1 MQDLNPSQ
9 DIRNLSSQL
18 PTFSTISE
26 NRANEFNISSFLA
39 ILGRRWWVI
48 LGVGLTV
55 ASYQVITDLKRPPI
69 YKSNFQLLVQPPEQD
84 ITNPLDGA
92 GQILANN
99 RNTGDYFSTQ
109 ITILLSNKILNPV
122 VDKIHQKYP
131 ELKESF
137 DYSTLASRMTISQVN
152 KGQILSISY
161 QDSDPKRVKFVLD
174 QLAKAYL
181 QHTLQEQKLKSQQKL
196 GFITQQLPLLQQR
209 VTFLQQE
216 LLKLQQDNNFF
227 DPQAQGGTLNANLN
241 TILQRKQDVEIQI
254 QQNQILS
261 NSLRQQLGS
270 TESQAIALETLSQSA
285 QYGALLSR
293 LNQINMRLAEE
304 STRLTEDNPLI
315 QSLKAERDNLVPLL
329 DQQFQ
334 GLLKG
339 DTNGVSQTAPKIL
352 ASNDIR
358 SNSLKQLLETNAQ
371 LATLKKQ
378 RQLLSSYEA
387 QVRQELRY
395 FSNIVTQ
402 YLNIQRQLNLAT
414 ESLNRLLAAE
424 QTLEIET
431 SKRFIPWRL
440 ITEPTLPTQPI
451 DRFIN
456 NLLLAIVKG
465 IIVGGIAGALVEYL
479 DRRYHSP
486 DDVSQDLKVTILG
499 IIPFISEL
507 KLLNKKTKKVLN
519 TNFLEAFSVLF
530 STVFFVRQKQSCHSF
545 IVSSATSGDGKST
558 VAFFT
563 ALAAA
568 KLGQRVLL
576 VDGDRYF
583 PQGKKWLEFVQS
595 LSPKNPTNSSE
606 ESEVLVEDIS
616 TSQQPL
622 LLTDN
627 LYYFKTP
634 DNALDPDQLMSSQ
647 SLLVLLEQWQE
658 SYDVILIDTPPLLGL
673 SDARLIASQ
682 TDGVVLVIRLDKT
695 RKDHVYSALDS
706 LNIADI
712 NVLGVVVNDVKKNS
726 SGYDYGYNYYNRY
739 YRKKAEENI
748 AKTNGSNVIG

>member
-18 PTFSTISE
+18 PAFSTISE
-26 NRANEFNISSFLA
+26 NRSNEFNISSFLA

-69 YKSNFQLLVQPPEQD
+69 YRSEFQLLVQPPEQD
-84 ITNPLDGA
+84 ITNPLAGA
-92 GQILANN
+92 GEILANN
-99 RNTGDYFSTQ
+99 GNNGDYFSTQ

-122 VDKIHQKYP
+122 VAKIHERYP
-131 ELKESF
+131 ELKKDF
-137 DYSTLASRMTISQVN
+137 DYSTLASKMTVSQVN

-161 QDSDPKRVKFVLD
+161 QDSDPQRVKFILD
-174 QLAKAYL
+174 QLANAYL
-181 QHTLQEQKLKSQQKL
+181 QYTLQEQRLKTQQKL

-209 VTFLQQE
+209 VTLLQQE
-216 LLKLQQDNNFF
+216 LLKLQQSNNFF
-227 DPQAQGGTLNANLN
+227 DPQAQGGMLNDSLN
-241 TILQRKQDVEIQI
+241 TILKNKQDVEIQI
-254 QQNQILS
+254 QQNKILAT
-261 NSLRQQLGS
+261 SLRQQLGS
-270 TESQAIALETLSQSA
+270 TESQAIALDTLSQSP
-285 QYGALLSR
+285 QYGELLAR
-293 LNQINMRLAEE
+293 LNQINMQLAKD
-304 STRLTEDNPLI
+304 STRLTDDNLLI
-315 QSLKAERDNLVPLL
+315 QQLKTERDNLLPLIK
-329 DQQFQ
+329 QQSQ

-339 DTNGVSQTAPKIL
+339 SSNGVPEIAPKIL
-352 ASNDIR
+352 APNNIR
-358 SNSLKQLLETNAQ
+358 SSAVKQLLETNTQ

-378 RQLLSSYEA
+378 QQLLSSYEA
-387 QVRQELRY
+387 QARQRLKY
-395 FSNIVTQ
+395 FSKVVTQ
-402 YLNIQRQLNLAT
+402 YINIQRQLSLAT

-440 ITEPTLPTQPI
+440 ITEPTLPAQPI
-451 DRFIN
+451 NRFIN
-456 NLLLAIVKG
+456 DLLLAIVKG
-465 IIVGGIAGALVEYL
+465 IIVGGIAGYLVEWL

-486 DDVSQDLKVTILG
+486 DDVSQDLKVTMLG

-507 KLLNKKTKKVLN
+507 KLLNRGTKKLSN
-519 TNFLEAFSVLF
+519 ANFLEAFSVLF

-558 VAFFT
+558 IAFFT

-658 SYDVILIDTPPLLGL
+658 SYDVILIDTPPILGL

-682 TDGVVLVIRLDKT
+682 TDGVVLIIRLNKT
-695 RKDHVYSALDS
+695 SKDHVYSALDS
-706 LNIADI
+706 LNIA
-712 NVLGVVVNDVKKNS
+712 NLNLLGVVVNGVTKNFG
-726 SGYDYGYNYYNRY
+726 GYDYGYNYYNRY
-739 YRKKAEENI
+739 YRKKSEENI
-748 AKTNGSNVIG
+748 EKTNGSNVIS

>member
-18 PTFSTISE
+18 PAFSTISE
-26 NRANEFNISSFLA
+26 NRSNEFNISSFLA

-69 YKSNFQLLVQPPEQD
+69 YRSEFQLLVQPPEQD
-84 ITNPLDGA
+84 ITNPLAGA
-92 GQILANN
+92 GEILANN
-99 RNTGDYFSTQ
+99 GNNGDYFSTQ

-122 VDKIHQKYP
+122 VAKIHERYP
-131 ELKESF
+131 ELKKDF
-137 DYSTLASRMTISQVN
+137 DYSTLASKMTVSQVN

-161 QDSDPKRVKFVLD
+161 QDSDPQRVKFVLD
-174 QLAKAYL
+174 QLANAYL
-181 QHTLQEQKLKSQQKL
+181 QYTLQEQRLKTQQKL

-209 VTFLQQE
+209 VTLLQQE
-216 LLKLQQDNNFF
+216 LLKLQQSNNFF
-227 DPQAQGGTLNANLN
+227 DPQAQGGMLNDSLN
-241 TILQRKQDVEIQI
+241 TILKNKQDVEIQI
-254 QQNQILS
+254 QQNQILAT
-261 NSLRQQLGS
+261 SLLQQLGS
-270 TESQAIALETLSQSA
+270 TESQAIALDTLSQSP
-285 QYGALLSR
+285 QYGELLAR
-293 LNQINMRLAEE
+293 LNQINMQLAKD
-304 STRLTEDNPLI
+304 STRLTDDNLLI
-315 QSLKAERDNLVPLL
+315 QQLKAERDNLLPLIK
-329 DQQFQ
+329 QQSE

-339 DTNGVSQTAPKIL
+339 SPNGVPEVAPKIL
-352 ASNDIR
+352 APNNIR
-358 SNSLKQLLETNAQ
+358 SSAVKQLLETNTQ
-371 LATLKKQ
+371 LATLEKQ
-378 RQLLSSYEA
+378 KQLLSSYEDQA
-387 QVRQELRY
+387 RQRLKY
-395 FSNIVTQ
+395 FSDIVTQ
-402 YLNIQRQLNLAT
+402 YINIQRQLSLAT

-440 ITEPTLPTQPI
+440 ITEPTLPAQPI
-451 DRFIN
+451 NRFIN

-465 IIVGGIAGALVEYL
+465 IIVGGIAGALVEFL

-499 IIPFISEL
+499 IIPWISEL
-507 KLLNKKTKKVLN
+507 KFLNRGIKKLAN
-519 TNFLEAFSVLF
+519 ANFLEAFSVLF

-583 PQGKKWLEFVQS
+583 PQGKKWLELVQS
-595 LSPKNPTNSSE
+595 MPSKNPTNPSE
-606 ESEVLVEDIS
+606 EKDPLLENIS

-658 SYDVILIDTPPLLGL
+658 SYDVILIDTPPILGL

-682 TDGVVLVIRLDKT
+682 TDGVLLVIRLNKT
-695 RKDHVYSALDS
+695 SKDHVYSALDS
-706 LNIADI
+706 LNIA
-712 NVLGVVVNDVKKNS
+712 NLNLLGVVVNDVKKNFG
-726 SGYDYGYNYYNRY
+726 GYDYGYNYYNRY
-739 YRKKAEENI
+739 YRKKSEEDI
-748 AKTNGSNVIG
+748 AKTNGRTLIS

>member
-18 PTFSTISE
+18 PAFSTISE
-26 NRANEFNISSFLA
+26 NRSNEFNISSFLA

-55 ASYQVITDLKRPPI
+55 ASYQIITDLKRPPI
-69 YKSNFQLLVQPPEQD
+69 YRSEFQLLVQPPEQD
-84 ITNPLDGA
+84 ITNPLAGA
-92 GQILANN
+92 GEILANN
-99 RNTGDYFSTQ
+99 GNNGDYFSTQ

-122 VDKIHQKYP
+122 VAKIHERYP
-131 ELKESF
+131 ELKKDF
-137 DYSTLASRMTISQVN
+137 NYSTLASKMTVSQVN

-161 QDSDPKRVKFVLD
+161 QDSDPQRVKFVLD
-174 QLAKAYL
+174 QLANAYL
-181 QHTLQEQKLKSQQKL
+181 QYTLQEQRLKTQQKL

-209 VTFLQQE
+209 VTLLQQE
-216 LLKLQQDNNFF
+216 LLKLQQSNNFF
-227 DPQAQGGTLNANLN
+227 DPQAQGGMLNDSLN
-241 TILQRKQDVEIQI
+241 TILKNKQDVEIQI
-254 QQNQILS
+254 QQNKILAT
-261 NSLRQQLGS
+261 SLLQQLGS
-270 TESQAIALETLSQSA
+270 TESQAIALDTLSQSP
-285 QYGALLSR
+285 QYGELLAR
-293 LNQINMRLAEE
+293 LNQINMQLAKD
-304 STRLTEDNPLI
+304 STRLTDDNLLI
-315 QSLKAERDNLVPLL
+315 QQLKAERDNLLPLIK
-329 DQQFQ
+329 QQSE

-339 DTNGVSQTAPKIL
+339 SPNGVPEVAPKIL
-352 ASNDIR
+352 APNNIR
-358 SNSLKQLLETNAQ
+358 SSAVKQLLETNTQ
-371 LATLKKQ
+371 LATLEKQ
-378 RQLLSSYEA
+378 KQLLSSYEDQA
-387 QVRQELRY
+387 RQRLKY
-395 FSNIVTQ
+395 FSDIVTQ
-402 YLNIQRQLNLAT
+402 YINIQRQLSLAT

-440 ITEPTLPTQPI
+440 ITEPTLPAQPI
-451 DRFIN
+451 NRFIN
-456 NLLLAIVKG
+456 DLLLAIVKG
-465 IIVGGIAGALVEYL
+465 IIVGGIAGYLVEWL

-486 DDVSQDLKVTILG
+486 DDVSQDLKVTMLG

-507 KLLNKKTKKVLN
+507 KLLNRGTKKLSN
-519 TNFLEAFSVLF
+519 ANFLEAFSVLF

-583 PQGKKWLEFVQS
+583 PQGKKWLELVQS
-595 LSPKNPTNSSE
+595 MPSKNPTNPSE
-606 ESEVLVEDIS
+606 EKDPLLENIS

-658 SYDVILIDTPPLLGL
+658 SYDVILIDTPPILGL

-682 TDGVVLVIRLDKT
+682 TDGVLLVIRLNKT
-695 RKDHVYSALDS
+695 SKDHVYSALDS
-706 LNIADI
+706 LNIADL
-712 NVLGVVVNDVKKNS
+712 NVLGIVVNGVTKNFG
-726 SGYDYGYNYYNRY
+726 GYDYGYNYYNRY
-739 YRKKAEENI
+739 YRKKSAENI
-748 AKTNGSNVIG
+748 AESNGSNVIG

>member
-18 PTFSTISE
+18 PAFSTISE
-26 NRANEFNISSFLA
+26 NRSNEFNISSFLA

-69 YKSNFQLLVQPPEQD
+69 YRSEFQLLVQPPEQD
-84 ITNPLDGA
+84 ITNPLAGA
-92 GQILANN
+92 GEILANN
-99 RNTGDYFSTQ
+99 GNNGDYFSTQ

-122 VDKIHQKYP
+122 VAKIHERYP
-131 ELKESF
+131 ELKKDF
-137 DYSTLASRMTISQVN
+137 DYSTLASKMTVSQVN

-161 QDSDPKRVKFVLD
+161 QDSDPQRVKFVLD
-174 QLAKAYL
+174 QLANAYL
-181 QHTLQEQKLKSQQKL
+181 QYTLQEQRLKTQQKL

-209 VTFLQQE
+209 VTLSQQE
-216 LLKLQQDNNFF
+216 LLKLQQSNNFF
-227 DPQAQGGTLNANLN
+227 DPQAQGGMLNDSLN
-241 TILQRKQDVEIQI
+241 TILKNKQDVEIQI
-254 QQNQILS
+254 QQNQILAT
-261 NSLRQQLGS
+261 SLLQQLGS
-270 TESQAIALETLSQSA
+270 TESQAIALDTLSQSP
-285 QYGALLSR
+285 QYGELLAR
-293 LNQINMRLAEE
+293 LNQINMQLAKD
-304 STRLTEDNPLI
+304 STRLTDDNLLI
-315 QSLKAERDNLVPLL
+315 QQLKAERDNLLPLIK
-329 DQQFQ
+329 QQSE

-339 DTNGVSQTAPKIL
+339 SPNGVPEVAPKIL
-352 ASNDIR
+352 APNNIR
-358 SNSLKQLLETNAQ
+358 SSAVKQLLETNTQ
-371 LATLKKQ
+371 LATLEKQ
-378 RQLLSSYEA
+378 KQLLSSYEDQA
-387 QVRQELRY
+387 RQRLKY
-395 FSNIVTQ
+395 FSYIVTQ
-402 YLNIQRQLNLAT
+402 YINIQRQLSLAT

-440 ITEPTLPTQPI
+440 ITEPTLPAQPI
-451 DRFIN
+451 NRFIN

-465 IIVGGIAGALVEYL
+465 IIVGGIAGALVEFL

-499 IIPFISEL
+499 IIPWISEL
-507 KLLNKKTKKVLN
+507 KFLNRGIKKLAN
-519 TNFLEAFSVLF
+519 ANFLEAFSVLF

-583 PQGKKWLEFVQS
+583 PQGKKWLELVQS
-595 LSPKNPTNSSE
+595 MPSKNPTNPSE
-606 ESEVLVEDIS
+606 EKDPLLENIS

-658 SYDVILIDTPPLLGL
+658 SYDVILIDTPPILGL

-682 TDGVVLVIRLDKT
+682 TDGVLLVIRLNKT
-695 RKDHVYSALDS
+695 SKDHVYSALDS
-706 LNIADI
+706 LNIA
-712 NVLGVVVNDVKKNS
+712 NLNLLGVVVNDVKKNFG
-726 SGYDYGYNYYNRY
+726 GYDYGYNYYNRY
-739 YRKKAEENI
+739 YRKKSEEDI
-748 AKTNGSNVIG
+748 AKTNGRTLIS

>member
-9 DIRNLSSQL
+9 NIRNLSSQL
-18 PTFSTISE
+18 PVFSGFSE
-26 NRANEFNISSFLA
+26 SKENEFNIQSFLA
-39 ILGRRWWVI
+39 IVGRRWWVI

-55 ASYQVITDLKRPPI
+55 ASYQVMTDLKRPPI
-69 YKSNFQLLVQPPEQD
+69 YQSDFQLLVQPPEQD
-84 ITNPLDGA
+84 ITNPLAGA
-92 GQILANN
+92 GEILANN
-99 RNTGDYFSTQ
+99 GNAGDYFSTQ
-109 ITILLSNKILNPV
+109 ISILLSNKILNPV
-122 VDKIHQKYP
+122 VEKIREKYP
-131 ELKESF
+131 ELKESL
-137 DYSTLASRMTISQVN
+137 DYSILASRMTVSQVN
-152 KGQILSISY
+152 KGQILAITY

-181 QHTLQEQKLKSQQKL
+181 QYTLKEQRLKSQQKL
-196 GFITQQLPLLQQR
+196 GFITQQLPLLQKR

-216 LLKLQQDNNFF
+216 LLKLQQQNNFF
-227 DPQAQGGTLNANLN
+227 DPQAQGETLNDNLN
-241 TILQRKQDVEIQI
+241 SILQKKQDVEIQI

-270 TESQAIALETLSQSA
+270 TESQAIALDTLSQSP
-285 QYGALLSR
+285 QYGELLAR
-293 LNQINMRLAEE
+293 LNQINMQLAKE
-304 STRLTEDNPLI
+304 STRLTDDNLVI
-315 QSLKAERDNLVPLL
+315 QQLKAERDNLLPLIK
-329 DQQFQ
+329 QQSQ

-339 DTNGVSQTAPKIL
+339 VPKVAPKIL
-352 ASNDIR
+352 APNEIR
-358 SNSLKQLLETNAQ
+358 SNALKQLLEADTQ
-371 LATLKKQ
+371 LATLEKQ
-378 RQLLSSYEA
+378 KQLLSSYEVQA
-387 QVRQELRY
+387 RQQLKY
-395 FSNIVTQ
+395 FSRIVTQ
-402 YLNIQRQLNLAT
+402 YINIQRELSLAT

-440 ITEPTLPTQPI
+440 IAEPTLPTQPLN
-451 DRFIN
+451 RFIS
-456 NLLLAIVKG
+456 NLLSAIVKG
-465 IIVGGIAGALVEYL
+465 IIVGGIAGALVEWL

-486 DDVSQDLKVTILG
+486 DAVSQDLKVTMLG
-499 IIPFISEL
+499 VIPFISEL
-507 KLLNKKTKKVLN
+507 KLLNTGTKKLSN
-519 TNFLEAFSVLF
+519 ANFLEAFSVLF
-530 STVFFVRQKQSCHSF
+530 STLFFVRQKQSCHSF
-545 IVSSATSGDGKST
+545 VVSSATSGDGKST

-568 KLGQRVLL
+568 QLGQRVLL

-583 PQGKKWLEFVQS
+583 PQGKKWLELVQS
-595 LSPKNPTNSSE
+595 MPSKKPTNPSE
-606 ESEVLVEDIS
+606 EKDPLLENLS
-616 TSQQPL
+616 TSQQLL

-682 TDGVVLVIRLDKT
+682 TDGVVLVVRLDKT

-739 YRKKAEENI
+739 YRKKSEENI
-748 AKTNGSNVIG
+748 GKTNGSNVIA

>member
-1 MQDLNPSQ
+1 MQNLNPSQ
-9 DIRNLSSQL
+9 NITNSSSHS
-18 PTFSTISE
+18 PVFSTVSE
-26 NRANEFNISSFLA
+26 NKANEFNIQSFLA
-39 ILGRRWWVI
+39 ILSRRWWVI

-55 ASYQVITDLKRPPI
+55 TGYQIMTDLRRPPI
-69 YKSNFQLLVQPPEQD
+69 YQSEFQLLVQPPEQD
-84 ITNPLDGA
+84 ITNPLAGA
-92 GQILANN
+92 SEILANN
-99 RNTGDYFSTQ
+99 GNNGDYFSTQ

-122 VDKIHQKYP
+122 VEKIRAKYP
-131 ELKESF
+131 ELKKNF
-137 DYSTLASRMTISQVN
+137 DYGTLSSKMTVSQIN
-152 KGQILSISY
+152 KGQILAISY

-181 QHTLQEQKLKSQQKL
+181 QYTLQEQRLKSQQKL

-216 LLKLQQDNNFF
+216 LLKLQQKNNFF
-227 DPQAQGGTLNANLN
+227 EPQAQGGMLNDSLN
-241 TILQRKQDVEIQI
+241 TIVQKKQDVEIQI

-270 TESQAIALETLSQSA
+270 TESQAIALDALSQSP
-285 QYGALLSR
+285 QYGELLAR
-293 LNQINMRLAEE
+293 LNQINMQLAKD
-304 STRLTEDNPLI
+304 STRLTDDNLLV
-315 QSLKAERDNLVPLL
+315 QQLKAERDNLLPLIK
-329 DQQFQ
+329 QQSQ
-334 GLLKG
+334 GLLQG
-339 DTNGVSQTAPKIL
+339 FPNGVPEVAPKIL
-352 ASNDIR
+352 APNIIR
-358 SNSLKQLLETNAQ
+358 SSAVKQLLETNTQ

-378 RQLLSSYEA
+378 QQLLSFYEA
-387 QVRQELRY
+387 QVRQRLKY
-395 FSNIVTQ
+395 FSKVVTQ
-402 YLNIQRQLNLAT
+402 YINIQRQLSLAT

-440 ITEPTLPTQPI
+440 ISEPTLPVKPI

-465 IIVGGIAGALVEYL
+465 IIVGGIAGALVEWL
-479 DRRYHSP
+479 DPRYHSP

-499 IIPFISEL
+499 VIPWISEL
-507 KLLNKKTKKVLN
+507 KLLNGGTKKLDN
-519 TNFLEAFSVLF
+519 ANFLEAFSVLF
-530 STVFFVRQKQSCHSF
+530 STVFFVRQKQSCHSL

-558 VAFFT
+558 VAFFS

-568 KLGQRVLL
+568 QLGQRVLL

-583 PQGKKWLEFVQS
+583 PQGKKWLELIQS
-595 LSPKNPTNSSE
+595 MPSKNPTNNPSE
-606 ESEVLVEDIS
+606 ENDPGLENLS

-622 LLTDN
+622 LLTEN

-647 SLLVLLEQWQE
+647 SLLVLLEQWKN
-658 SYDVILIDTPPLLGL
+658 SYDVILIDTPPILGL

-682 TDGVVLVIRLDKT
+682 TDGVLLVVRLEKT
-695 RKDHVYSALDS
+695 RKDHVCSALDS
-706 LNIADI
+706 LNIA
-712 NVLGVVVNDVKKNS
+712 NLNLLGVVVNGVRKNLG
-726 SGYDYGYNYYNRY
+726 GYDYGYYNRY
-739 YRKKAEENI
+739 YRKKSEENI

>member
-18 PTFSTISE
+18 PAFSTISE
-26 NRANEFNISSFLA
+26 NRSNEFNISSFLA

-69 YKSNFQLLVQPPEQD
+69 YRSEFQLLVQPPEQD
-84 ITNPLDGA
+84 ITNPLAGA
-92 GQILANN
+92 GEILANN
-99 RNTGDYFSTQ
+99 GNNGDYFSTQ

-122 VDKIHQKYP
+122 VAKIHERYP
-131 ELKESF
+131 ELKKDF
-137 DYSTLASRMTISQVN
+137 DYSTLASKMTVSQVN

-161 QDSDPKRVKFVLD
+161 QDSDPQRVKFVLD
-174 QLAKAYL
+174 QLANAYL
-181 QHTLQEQKLKSQQKL
+181 QYTLQEQRLKTQQKL

-209 VTFLQQE
+209 VTLLQQE
-216 LLKLQQDNNFF
+216 LLKLQQSNNFF
-227 DPQAQGGTLNANLN
+227 DPQAQGGMLNDSLN
-241 TILQRKQDVEIQI
+241 TILKNKQDVEIQI
-254 QQNQILS
+254 QQNQILAT
-261 NSLRQQLGS
+261 SLLQQLGS
-270 TESQAIALETLSQSA
+270 TESQAIALDTLSQSP
-285 QYGALLSR
+285 QYGELLAR
-293 LNQINMRLAEE
+293 LNQINMQLAKD
-304 STRLTEDNPLI
+304 STRLTDDNLLI
-315 QSLKAERDNLVPLL
+315 QQLKAERDNLLPLIK
-329 DQQFQ
+329 QQSE

-339 DTNGVSQTAPKIL
+339 SPNGVPEVAPKIL
-352 ASNDIR
+352 APNNIR
-358 SNSLKQLLETNAQ
+358 SSAVKQLLETNTQ
-371 LATLKKQ
+371 LATLEKQ
-378 RQLLSSYEA
+378 KQLLSSYEDQA
-387 QVRQELRY
+387 RQRLKY
-395 FSNIVTQ
+395 FSDIVTQ
-402 YLNIQRQLNLAT
+402 YINIQRQLSLAT
-414 ESLNRLLAAE
+414 ESLNRLLVAE

-440 ITEPTLPTQPI
+440 ITEPTLPAQPI
-451 DRFIN
+451 NRFIN

-465 IIVGGIAGALVEYL
+465 IIVGGIAGALVEFL

-499 IIPFISEL
+499 IIPWISEL
-507 KLLNKKTKKVLN
+507 KFLNRGIKKLAN
-519 TNFLEAFSVLF
+519 ANFLEAFSVLF

-583 PQGKKWLEFVQS
+583 PQGKKWLELVQS
-595 LSPKNPTNSSE
+595 MPSKNPTNPSE
-606 ESEVLVEDIS
+606 EKDPLLENIS

-658 SYDVILIDTPPLLGL
+658 SYDVILIDTPPILGL

-682 TDGVVLVIRLDKT
+682 TDGVLLVIRLNKT
-695 RKDHVYSALDS
+695 SKDHVYSALDS
-706 LNIADI
+706 LNIA
-712 NVLGVVVNDVKKNS
+712 NLNLLGVVVNDVKKNFG
-726 SGYDYGYNYYNRY
+726 GYDYGYNYYNRY
-739 YRKKAEENI
+739 YRKKSEEDI
-748 AKTNGSNVIG
+748 AKTNGRTLIS

>member
-18 PTFSTISE
+18 PAFSTISE
-26 NRANEFNISSFLA
+26 NRSNEFNISSFLA

-69 YKSNFQLLVQPPEQD
+69 YRSEFQLLVQPPEQD
-84 ITNPLDGA
+84 ITNPLAGA
-92 GQILANN
+92 GEILANN
-99 RNTGDYFSTQ
+99 GNNGDYFSTQ

-122 VDKIHQKYP
+122 VAKIHERYP
-131 ELKESF
+131 ELKKYF
-137 DYSTLASRMTISQVN
+137 DYSTLASKMTVSQVN

-161 QDSDPKRVKFVLD
+161 QDSDPQRVKFVLD
-174 QLAKAYL
+174 QLANAYL
-181 QHTLQEQKLKSQQKL
+181 QYTLQEQRLKTQQKL

-209 VTFLQQE
+209 VTLLQQE
-216 LLKLQQDNNFF
+216 LLKLQQSNNFF
-227 DPQAQGGTLNANLN
+227 DPQAQGGMLNDSLN
-241 TILQRKQDVEIQI
+241 TILKNKQDVEIQI
-254 QQNQILS
+254 QQNKILAT
-261 NSLRQQLGS
+261 SLRQQLGL
-270 TESQAIALETLSQSA
+270 TESQAIALDTLSQSP
-285 QYGALLSR
+285 QYGELLAR
-293 LNQINMRLAEE
+293 LNQINMQLAKD
-304 STRLTEDNPLI
+304 STRLTDDNLLI
-315 QSLKAERDNLVPLL
+315 QQLKAERDNLLPLIK
-329 DQQFQ
+329 QQSE

-339 DTNGVSQTAPKIL
+339 SPNGVPEVAPKIL
-352 ASNDIR
+352 APNNIR
-358 SNSLKQLLETNAQ
+358 SSAVKQLLETNTQ
-371 LATLKKQ
+371 LATLEKQ
-378 RQLLSSYEA
+378 KQLLSSYEDQA
-387 QVRQELRY
+387 RQRLKY
-395 FSNIVTQ
+395 FSDIVTQ
-402 YLNIQRQLNLAT
+402 YINIQRQLSLAT

-440 ITEPTLPTQPI
+440 ITEPTLPAQPI
-451 DRFIN
+451 NRFIN

-465 IIVGGIAGALVEYL
+465 IIVGGIAGALVEFL

-499 IIPFISEL
+499 IIQWISEL
-507 KLLNKKTKKVLN
+507 KLLNRGTKKLGN
-519 TNFLEAFSVLF
+519 ANFLEAFSVLF

-658 SYDVILIDTPPLLGL
+658 SYDVILIDTPPILGL

-682 TDGVVLVIRLDKT
+682 TDGVVLIIRLDKT

-726 SGYDYGYNYYNRY
+726 SGYDYGYNYYHRY
-739 YRKKAEENI
+739 YRKKSEENI

>member
-18 PTFSTISE
+18 PAFSTISE
-26 NRANEFNISSFLA
+26 NRSNEFNISSFLA

-69 YKSNFQLLVQPPEQD
+69 YRSEFQLLVQPPEQD
-84 ITNPLDGA
+84 ITNPLAGA
-92 GQILANN
+92 GEILANN
-99 RNTGDYFSTQ
+99 GNNGDYFSTQ

-122 VDKIHQKYP
+122 VAKIHERYP
-131 ELKESF
+131 ELKKDF
-137 DYSTLASRMTISQVN
+137 DYSTLASKMTVSQVN

-161 QDSDPKRVKFVLD
+161 QDSDPQRVKFVLD
-174 QLAKAYL
+174 QLANAYL
-181 QHTLQEQKLKSQQKL
+181 QYTLQEQRLKTQQKL

-209 VTFLQQE
+209 VTLSQQE
-216 LLKLQQDNNFF
+216 LLKLQQSNNFF
-227 DPQAQGGTLNANLN
+227 DPQAQGGMLNDSLN
-241 TILQRKQDVEIQI
+241 TILKNKQDVEIQI
-254 QQNQILS
+254 QQNQILAT
-261 NSLRQQLGS
+261 SLLQQLGS
-270 TESQAIALETLSQSA
+270 TESQAIALDTLSQSP
-285 QYGALLSR
+285 QYGELLAR
-293 LNQINMRLAEE
+293 LNQINMQLAKD
-304 STRLTEDNPLI
+304 STRLTDDNLLI
-315 QSLKAERDNLVPLL
+315 QQLKAERDNLLPLIK
-329 DQQFQ
+329 QQSE

-339 DTNGVSQTAPKIL
+339 SPNGVPEVAPKIL
-352 ASNDIR
+352 APNNIR
-358 SNSLKQLLETNAQ
+358 SSAVKQLLETNTQ
-371 LATLKKQ
+371 LATLEKQ
-378 RQLLSSYEA
+378 KQLLSSYEDQA
-387 QVRQELRY
+387 RQRLKY
-395 FSNIVTQ
+395 FSDIVTQ
-402 YLNIQRQLNLAT
+402 YINIQRQLSLAT

-440 ITEPTLPTQPI
+440 ITEPTLPAQPI
-451 DRFIN
+451 NRFIN

-465 IIVGGIAGALVEYL
+465 IIVGGIAGALVEFL

-499 IIPFISEL
+499 IIPWISEL
-507 KLLNKKTKKVLN
+507 KFLNRGIKKLAN
-519 TNFLEAFSVLF
+519 ANFLEAFSVLF

-583 PQGKKWLEFVQS
+583 PQGKKWLELVQS
-595 LSPKNPTNSSE
+595 MPSKNPTNPSE
-606 ESEVLVEDIS
+606 EKDPLLENIS

-658 SYDVILIDTPPLLGL
+658 SYDVILIDTPPILGL

-682 TDGVVLVIRLDKT
+682 TDGVLLVIRLNKT
-695 RKDHVYSALDS
+695 SKDHVYSAFDS
-706 LNIADI
+706 LNIA
-712 NVLGVVVNDVKKNS
+712 NLNLLGVVVNDVKKNFG
-726 SGYDYGYNYYNRY
+726 GYDYGYNYYNRY
-739 YRKKAEENI
+739 YRKKSEEDI
-748 AKTNGSNVIG
+748 AKTNGRTLIS

>member
-9 DIRNLSSQL
+9 NIRKLSSQL
-18 PTFSTISE
+18 PVSE
-26 NRANEFNISSFLA
+26 SKRNEFDIQSFLA

-55 ASYQVITDLKRPPI
+55 TTYQTIMDFKRPPI
-69 YKSNFQLLVQPPEQD
+69 YESEFQLLVQPPEQD
-84 ITNPLDGA
+84 ITNPLTGA
-92 GQILANN
+92 GQVLTGERGA
-99 RNTGDYFSTQ
+99 GDYFSTQ

-122 VDKIHQKYP
+122 VEKILEKYP
-131 ELKESF
+131 ELKKQEF
-137 DYSTLASRMTISQVN
+137 DYRTLTSMMTVSQVDE
-152 KGQILSISY
+152 GQILSISY
-161 QDSDPKRVKFVLD
+161 QDRDPKRVKFVLD

-181 QHTLQEQKLKSQQKL
+181 QYTLQEQRLKSQQKL

-216 LLKLQQDNNFF
+216 LLKLQQSNNFF
-227 DPQAQGGTLNANLN
+227 DPQAQGGMLNDSLN
-241 TILQRKQDVEIQI
+241 TILQKKQDVEIQI
-254 QQNQILS
+254 QQNQVLAT
-261 NSLRQQLGS
+261 SLRQQLGS
-270 TESQAIALETLSQSA
+270 TESQAIALDTLSQSS
-285 QYGALLSR
+285 QYGELLAR
-293 LNQINMRLAEE
+293 LNQINMQLAKD
-304 STRLTEDNPLI
+304 STRLTDDNLLI
-315 QSLKAERDNLVPLL
+315 QQLKTERDNLLPLIK
-329 DQQFQ
+329 QQSQ

-339 DTNGVSQTAPKIL
+339 VPNGVPEVAPKIL
-352 ASNDIR
+352 ASNIIR
-358 SNSLKQLLETNAQ
+358 SSTVKQLLETNTQ
-371 LATLKKQ
+371 LATLEKQ
-378 RQLLSSYEA
+378 KQLLSSYEA
-387 QVRQELRY
+387 QARQRLKY
-395 FSNIVTQ
+395 FSKIVTQ
-402 YLNIQRQLNLAT
+402 YINIQRQLSLAT

-440 ITEPTLPTQPI
+440 ISEPILPDKPI

-486 DDVSQDLKVTILG
+486 DDISQDLKVTILG

-507 KLLNKKTKKVLN
+507 KLLNRKTKKMGN

-530 STVFFVRQKQSCHSF
+530 STVFFVRQKQGCHSF

-558 VAFFT
+558 VSFFT

-568 KLGQRVLL
+568 QLGQRVLL

-583 PQGKKWLEFVQS
+583 PQGKKWLELVQS
-595 LSPKNPTNSSE
+595 VPSKNPANPSE
-606 ESEVLVEDIS
+606 EKEPLLENIS

-647 SLLVLLEQWQE
+647 SLLVLLERWQE
-658 SYDVILIDTPPLLGL
+658 SYDIILIDTPPILGL

-682 TDGVVLVIRLDKT
+682 TDGVLLVIRLEKT
-695 RKDHVYSALDS
+695 RRDHVYTALDS
-706 LNIADI
+706 LNIA
-712 NVLGVVVNDVKKNS
+712 NLNLLGVVVNGVKKNLG
-726 SGYDYGYNYYNRY
+726 GYDYGYDYYNRY
-739 YRKKAEENI
+739 YRKKSEENI
-748 AKTNGSNVIG
+748 AKTNGRTLIS

>member
-1 MQDLNPSQ
+1 MQDLNPLQ
-9 DIRNLSSQL
+9 NIRNLSSQL
-18 PTFSTISE
+18 PAFSTISE
-26 NRANEFNISSFLA
+26 NKANEFNIQSFLA
-39 ILGRRWWVI
+39 ILSRRWWVI

-55 ASYQVITDLKRPPI
+55 TTYQTITDLKRPPI
-69 YKSNFQLLVQPPEQD
+69 YQSEFQLLVQPPEQD
-84 ITNPLDGA
+84 ITNPLAGA

-99 RNTGDYFSTQ
+99 GNTGDYFSTQ

-122 VDKIHQKYP
+122 VEKIRAKYP
-131 ELKESF
+131 ELKKDF
-137 DYSTLASRMTISQVN
+137 NYGTLASKMTISQVN
-152 KGQILSISY
+152 KGQILAISY

-181 QHTLQEQKLKSQQKL
+181 QYTLQEQRLKSQQKL
-196 GFITQQLPLLQQR
+196 GFITQQLPLIQER

-216 LLKLQQDNNFF
+216 LLKLQQSNNFF
-227 DPQAQGGTLNANLN
+227 DPQAQGEMLNDNLN
-241 TILQRKQDVEIQI
+241 TILQKKQDVEIQI
-254 QQNQILS
+254 QQNQILAT
-261 NSLRQQLGS
+261 SLRQQLGS
-270 TESQAIALETLSQSA
+270 TESQAIALDALSQSP
-285 QYGALLSR
+285 QYSELLAR
-293 LNQINMRLAEE
+293 LNQINMQLAKD
-304 STRLTEDNPLI
+304 STRLTDDNLLV
-315 QSLKAERDNLVPLL
+315 QQLKAERDNLLPLIK
-329 DQQFQ
+329 QQSQ
-334 GLLKG
+334 GLLQG
-339 DTNGVSQTAPKIL
+339 VPNGVSKVAPKIL
-352 ASNDIR
+352 APNDIR
-358 SNSLKQLLETNAQ
+358 SSAVKQLLETNNQ
-371 LATLKKQ
+371 LATLEKQ
-378 RQLLSSYEA
+378 QQVLSSYEDQA
-387 QVRQELRY
+387 RHKLKY

-402 YLNIQRQLNLAT
+402 YINIQRQLSLAT

-431 SKRFIPWRL
+431 SKQFIPWRL
-440 ITEPTLPTQPI
+440 ISEPILPAQSI
-451 DRFIN
+451 NRFIN

-465 IIVGGIAGALVEYL
+465 IIVGGSAAALVEWL

-499 IIPFISEL
+499 VIPWIPEL
-507 KLLNKKTKKVLN
+507 KLLNRRTKKMSN

-568 KLGQRVLL
+568 QLGQRVLL

-583 PQGKKWLEFVQS
+583 PQGKKWLELVQS
-595 LSPKNPTNSSE
+595 MPSKNPTNPSE
-606 ESEVLVEDIS
+606 ENDPLFENIS

-622 LLTDN
+622 LLTGN

-647 SLLVLLEQWQE
+647 SLLVLLEQWQN
-658 SYDVILIDTPPLLGL
+658 SYDVILIDTPPILGL

-682 TDGVVLVIRLDKT
+682 TDGVLLVVRLEKT

-712 NVLGVVVNDVKKNS
+712 NLLGVVVNGVTKNFG
-726 SGYDYGYNYYNRY
+726 GYDYGYNYYNRY
-739 YRKKAEENI
+739 YRKKSEENI
-748 AKTNGSNVIG
+748 AKTNGSNVMG

>member
-18 PTFSTISE
+18 PAFSTISE
-26 NRANEFNISSFLA
+26 NRSNEFNISSFLA

-69 YKSNFQLLVQPPEQD
+69 YRSEFQLLVQPPEQD
-84 ITNPLDGA
+84 ITNPLAGA
-92 GQILANN
+92 GEILANN
-99 RNTGDYFSTQ
+99 GNNGDYFSTQ

-122 VDKIHQKYP
+122 VAKIHERYP
-131 ELKESF
+131 ELKKDF
-137 DYSTLASRMTISQVN
+137 NYSTLASKMTVSQVN

-161 QDSDPKRVKFVLD
+161 QDSDPQRVKFVLD
-174 QLAKAYL
+174 QLANAYL
-181 QHTLQEQKLKSQQKL
+181 QYTLQEQRLKTQQKL

-209 VTFLQQE
+209 VTLLQQE
-216 LLKLQQDNNFF
+216 LLKLQQSNNFF
-227 DPQAQGGTLNANLN
+227 DPQAQGGMLNDSLN
-241 TILQRKQDVEIQI
+241 TILKNKQDVEIQI
-254 QQNQILS
+254 QQNKILAT
-261 NSLRQQLGS
+261 SLRQQLGL
-270 TESQAIALETLSQSA
+270 TESQAIALDTLSQSP
-285 QYGALLSR
+285 QYGELLAR
-293 LNQINMRLAEE
+293 LNQINMQLAKD
-304 STRLTEDNPLI
+304 STRLTDDNLLI
-315 QSLKAERDNLVPLL
+315 QQLKAERDNLLPLIK
-329 DQQFQ
+329 QQSE

-339 DTNGVSQTAPKIL
+339 SPNGVPEVAPKIL
-352 ASNDIR
+352 APNNIR
-358 SNSLKQLLETNAQ
+358 SSAVKQLLETNTQ
-371 LATLKKQ
+371 LATLEKQ
-378 RQLLSSYEA
+378 KQLLSSYEDQA
-387 QVRQELRY
+387 RQRLKY
-395 FSNIVTQ
+395 FSDIVTQ
-402 YLNIQRQLNLAT
+402 YINIQRQLSLAT

-440 ITEPTLPTQPI
+440 ITEPTLPAQPI
-451 DRFIN
+451 NRFIN
-456 NLLLAIVKG
+456 DLLLAIVKG
-465 IIVGGIAGALVEYL
+465 IIVGGIAGYLVEWL

-486 DDVSQDLKVTILG
+486 DDVSQDLKVTMLG

-507 KLLNKKTKKVLN
+507 KLLNRGTKKLSN
-519 TNFLEAFSVLF
+519 ANFLEAFSVLF

-658 SYDVILIDTPPLLGL
+658 SYDVILIDTPPILGL

-682 TDGVVLVIRLDKT
+682 TDGVVLIIRLDKT

-726 SGYDYGYNYYNRY
+726 SGYDYGYNYYHRY
-739 YRKKAEENI
+739 YRKKSEENI